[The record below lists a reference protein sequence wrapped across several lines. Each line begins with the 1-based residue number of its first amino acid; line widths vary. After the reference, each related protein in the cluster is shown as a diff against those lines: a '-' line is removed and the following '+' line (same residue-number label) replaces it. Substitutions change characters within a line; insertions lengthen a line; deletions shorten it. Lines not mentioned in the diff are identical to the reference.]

1 MQVNLLGF
9 SLEQL
14 KDFFQTIGLSDL
26 DAKRVFPWIH
36 VKLARSF
43 ENMSD
48 VPQKVREIL
57 TEKCTLNRDECIVL
71 KKSVDGTQKA
81 LLKFADGHCVE
92 TVLIPDEGRNT
103 ICVSSQVGC
112 AMGCKFCH
120 TGTQKFTRN
129 LSAHEIM
136 SQIFFWKDMIPSTN
150 TVTNIVF
157 MGMGEPLLNFENLS
171 TALHLLLSK
180 KAHNFSRNKITVSSC
195 GIVESSILELAK
207 LGVKLAISLHAPNND
222 KRDLIM
228 PINRKYNIEKV
239 LVTAKKYLEQSNTD
253 KITFEYLLLKDL
265 NDSVED
271 ALELAKLLRK
281 ISCKVNLIMY
291 NDWPDSQFKR
301 TSIQR
306 ANLFSQTLL
315 KKGIR
320 TIIRKSKGDDILA
333 ACGQLKG
340 AISGAN
346 MKRES
351 QKMMDSKL
359 HF

>member
-14 KDFFQTIGLSDL
+14 KDFFRTIGLSNL

-57 TEKCTLNRDECIVL
+57 SEKCTLDRGECVVL
-71 KKSVDGTQKA
+71 KKSIDGTQKA
-81 LLKFADGHCVE
+81 LLKFADGNCVE
-92 TVLIPDEGRNT
+92 TVLIPDEDRNT
-103 ICVSSQVGC
+103 VCVSSQVGC

-136 SQIFFWKDMIPSTN
+136 SQIFFWKDAASIS
-150 TVTNIVF
+150 NIVF

-171 TALHLLLSK
+171 TVLHLLLSE
-180 KAHNFSRNKITVSSC
+180 KAHNFSRNKITVSTS

-207 LGVKLAISLHAPNND
+207 FGVKLAISLHAPND
-222 KRDLIM
+222 EKRNSIM
-228 PINRKYNIEKV
+228 PINRKYNIDKI
-239 LVTAKKYLEQSNTD
+239 LVAAKKYLEQSNTD
-253 KITFEYLLLKDL
+253 KVTFEYLLLKGL

-281 ISCKVNLIMY
+281 TPCKVNLIMY
-291 NDWPDSQFKR
+291 NDWPNSQFKR
-301 TSIQR
+301 TSTQQ
-306 ANLFSQTLL
+306 ANLFAQTLL

-340 AISGAN
+340 KNKRSPPQAAGIIPLAI
-346 MKRES
+346 K
-351 QKMMDSKL
+351 K
-359 HF
+359 